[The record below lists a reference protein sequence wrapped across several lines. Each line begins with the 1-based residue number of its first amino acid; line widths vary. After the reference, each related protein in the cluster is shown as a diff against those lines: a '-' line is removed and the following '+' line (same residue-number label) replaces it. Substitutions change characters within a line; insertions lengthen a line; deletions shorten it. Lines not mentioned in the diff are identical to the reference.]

1 MTVLAM
7 VLLTVIFAVVS
18 DGNVMFIGLVVMM
31 KLMSVLA
38 VTGDGEV
45 SVMFSGLV
53 VVILMLLM
61 LAMVR
66 WRRTVIW
73 CWSW

>member
-7 VLLTVIFAVVS
+7 VLLTVIFVVVS

-31 KLMSVLA
+31 MLMSVLA

-45 SVMFSGLV
+45 SVMFLGLV
-53 VVILMLLM
+53 VVIDQERETPSCKDLD
-61 LAMVR
+61 
-66 WRRTVIW
+66 
-73 CWSW
+73 

>member
-7 VLLTVIFAVVS
+7 VLLTVIFVVVS

-31 KLMSVLA
+31 MLMSVLA

-45 SVMFSGLV
+45 SVMFLGLV

-66 WRRTVIW
+66 WRRTAIW